1 MRNVKMRRWCSAR
14 PCLLDVLSVE
24 MPYAPWKA
32 QFLEWDRGKRVI
44 SAIFKKKDFRGG
56 KRGAIKKGQSTGIPS
71 SGQ

>member
-1 MRNVKMRRWCSAR
+1 
-14 PCLLDVLSVE
+14 

-32 QFLEWDRGKRVI
+32 QLPEWERGKRVI

-71 SGQ
+71 SGQYPRPSSVSGGLFDPC